1 MELANDEFPTP
12 KVLRLAHNDDSA
24 MSGSPLLPF
33 AAHPSFECDF
43 PAHYSVS
50 ACFPYAVVTMN
61 VFGRR
66 YRAST
71 NGQLVAAESD
81 PMRARVL
88 KDIVMTGHNQVGD
101 FVNLAQ

>member
-1 MELANDEFPTP
+1 MQPPNSILNSDYRLLATP
-12 KVLRLAHNDDSA
+12 S
-24 MSGSPLLPF
+24 SPLNSDYCLLTPPLPLF
-33 AAHPSFECDF
+33 DF
-43 PAHYSVS
+43 PAHYSDS

-71 NGQLVAAESD
+71 NGQLVAAELD

-88 KDIVMTGHNQVGD
+88 KDIVATGHNQIGD